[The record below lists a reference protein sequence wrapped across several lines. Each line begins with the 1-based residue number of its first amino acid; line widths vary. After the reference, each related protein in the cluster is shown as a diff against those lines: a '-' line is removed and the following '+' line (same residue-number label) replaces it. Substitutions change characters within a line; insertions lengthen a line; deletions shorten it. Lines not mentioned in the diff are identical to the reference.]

1 MAARP
6 LDPYDAPIVNF
17 LVGRFARE
25 SLRMTLDGLVLS
37 DITDMDMEEFLAGV
51 DARDYHLA
59 RVFWMKVLTPV
70 WEAWVEWAA
79 LAPEQ
84 AAVDAARR
92 RVQDAMA
99 AAQGNG
105 PNNARTGP

>member
-1 MAARP
+1 MAAA
-6 LDPYDAPIVNF
+6 LDLYDVPIVNF

-25 SLRMTLDGLVLS
+25 SLRLTLDGLVISDLS
-37 DITDMDMEEFLAGV
+37 GMDMDEFLEGV

-59 RVFWMKVLTPV
+59 RVFWRKVLTPV
-70 WEAWVEWAA
+70 WDAWSAWSE
-79 LAPEQ
+79 LATER

-92 RVQDAMA
+92 SLQEAIT

-105 PNNARTGP
+105 PNNRRDGH